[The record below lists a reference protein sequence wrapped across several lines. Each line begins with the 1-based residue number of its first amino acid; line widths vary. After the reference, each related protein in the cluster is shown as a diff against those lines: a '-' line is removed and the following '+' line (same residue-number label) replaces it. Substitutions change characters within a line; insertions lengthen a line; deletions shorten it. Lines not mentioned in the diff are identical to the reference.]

1 MGPFETE
8 ERRAFRETL
17 RAFVAKEVTPF
28 ASEWDEAGEVPWALH
43 EKVGALGAFGLGIDE
58 AYGGL
63 GFDDVFMRCAYAE
76 ELARCGA
83 GGVSAA
89 LGGRLIS
96 MGPVHD
102 LGTEEVKAR
111 ALPEVVAGRK
121 GSSLAITEP
130 SGGSDVAALRTSARK
145 DGNHWVIDGE
155 KTFITGGLKADWV
168 TVAART
174 GGAGIGGVSLFLV
187 EADREGFSRV
197 SVGEKTGWWC
207 SDTAMLRF
215 DGVRV
220 PAENLL
226 GREGEG
232 FVAAMRNF
240 NLERLNMT
248 AQCVGTMK
256 CCLDYAVD
264 WARGRETFG
273 APLITRQAIRHKAVE
288 MQSRIEALE
297 AWVERICW
305 KLEAGDDAAGEIA
318 RAKAFGTKALEFCA
332 SECFQILGGAG
343 FLRGN
348 PVERT
353 WREVKVMAIGGGSE
367 EVMRDLAA
375 RRMGL

>member
-8 ERRAFRETL
+8 ARAAFRDTL
-17 RAFVAKEVTPF
+17 RRFVATEIAPH
-28 ASEWDEAGEVPWALH
+28 AGAWDEAGEVPWALH
-43 EKVGALGAFGLGIDE
+43 ERVGALGAFGLGIDA

-63 GFDDVFMRCAYAE
+63 GFDDVFMRCIYAE

-102 LGTEEVKAR
+102 LGTEAVKAR

-130 SGGSDVAALRTSARK
+130 SGGSDVANLRTRARR
-145 DGNHWVIDGE
+145 DGDHWVIDGE
-155 KTFITGGLKADWV
+155 KTFITGGLRADWV
-168 TVAART
+168 VVAART
-174 GGAGIGGVSLFLV
+174 GGAGVGGVSLFLV
-187 EADREGFSRV
+187 EADREGFSRAG
-197 SVGEKTGWWC
+197 VGPKTGWWC
-207 SDTAMLRF
+207 SDTATLRF
-215 DGVRV
+215 EGVRV

-226 GREGEG
+226 GRENEG
-232 FVAAMRNF
+232 FLAAMRNF

-248 AQCVGTMK
+248 AQCVGMMK
-256 CCLDYAVD
+256 VCLDHALD

-273 APLITRQAIRHKAVE
+273 APLISRQAIRHAAVD
-288 MQSRIEALE
+288 MQARIEALE

-305 KLEAGDDAAGEIA
+305 RLEAGGDAAGEIA
-318 RAKAFGTKALEFCA
+318 RAKVFGTRALLDCA
-332 SECFQILGGAG
+332 DACFQILGGAG